1 MASGQIVGIYVAAV
15 KDAALVGYQKVSV
28 RAGRGIEGDR
38 YFSNSGKN
46 RSNYKGQ
53 PDWEIT
59 LIEAEVIDAF
69 NQRTGNQFHHSN
81 FRRNLVTRDIRLN
94 DLVGKEF
101 QIGDTRFYGVQL
113 CEPCAKLQKRLGVKI
128 FPDLVN
134 KGGLRAQ
141 IRSNGVVSMD
151 QFITVQDEANRLK

>member
-1 MASGQIVGIYVAAV
+1 MAEGQIVGIYVAPV
-15 KDAALVGYQKVSV
+15 KDAAVMGYQKVSV
-28 RAGRGIEGDR
+28 RAGKGIEGDR
-38 YFSNSGKN
+38 YFTNTGKN

-59 LIEAEVIDAF
+59 LIEEEVIDSF
-69 NQRTGNQFHHSN
+69 NQRTGNQFHHSD

-101 QIGDTRFYGVQL
+101 QIGDTRFFGVQL
-113 CEPCAKLQKRLGVKI
+113 CEPCAKLQKRLGVRI
-128 FPDLVN
+128 LPDLVN

-141 IRSNGVVSMD
+141 IRSNGVIAMD
-151 QFITVQDEANRLK
+151 QVITAGEDA

>member
-1 MASGQIVGIYVAAV
+1 MAEGQIVGIYVAPV
-15 KDAALVGYQKVSV
+15 KDAAVMGYQNVSV
-28 RAGRGIEGDR
+28 RAGKGIEGDR
-38 YFSNSGKN
+38 YFTNTGKN

-59 LIEAEVIDAF
+59 LIEEEVIDSF
-69 NQRTGNQFHHSN
+69 NQRTGNQFHHSD

-101 QIGDTRFYGVQL
+101 QIGDTRFFGVQL
-113 CEPCAKLQKRLGVKI
+113 CEPCAKLQKRLGVRI
-128 FPDLVN
+128 LPDLVN

-141 IRSNGVVSMD
+141 IRSNGVIAMD
-151 QFITVQDEANRLK
+151 QVITAGEDA

>member
-1 MASGQIVGIYVAAV
+1 MASGQIVGIYVAPV
-15 KDAALVGYQKVSV
+15 KDAAIMGYQKVSV
-28 RAGRGIEGDR
+28 RAGKGIEGDR

-69 NQRTGNQFHHSN
+69 NQRTGNKFHHSD

-141 IRSNGVVSMD
+141 IRSSGVISMD
-151 QFITVQDEANRLK
+151 QVISAQEEV

>member
-15 KDAALVGYQKVSV
+15 KDAVLMGYQKVSV
-28 RAGRGIEGDR
+28 RAGKGIEGDR
-38 YFSNSGKN
+38 YFSNTGKN

-59 LIEAEVIDAF
+59 LIEAEVIDSF
-69 NQRTGNQFHHSN
+69 NQRTGNQFHHSD

-141 IRSNGVVSMD
+141 IRSSGVISMEQAISAQKD
-151 QFITVQDEANRLK
+151 A